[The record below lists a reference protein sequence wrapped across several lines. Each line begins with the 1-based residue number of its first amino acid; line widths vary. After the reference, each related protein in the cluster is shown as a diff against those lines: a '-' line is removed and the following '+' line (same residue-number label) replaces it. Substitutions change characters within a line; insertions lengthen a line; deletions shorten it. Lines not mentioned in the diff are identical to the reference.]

1 MLLIFQA
8 VSVSYLVFGFLSYL
22 LASSYSPFSPTMPRA
37 ALIGAWGLTLLF
49 VGGMRI
55 ASNFWRRVTWVEAK
69 ITGKPKVNSVQNVTV
84 LGGAGYIGSVLV
96 RKLLENGYTVTV
108 LDALLYGDDSIR
120 DLKGHSRFELI
131 EDDLRNVEAVVRALQ
146 HANAVIDLAALVGD
160 PACTVDE
167 KLTIEINLAAT
178 RMIAE
183 AANGPTTPEADE
195 ILYAEGK
202 YVIPDF
208 LCNAGGVTVS
218 YFEWVQNI
226 GGYYWTL
233 EEVHERLQAK
243 MKQAFREVHKMA
255 QEQGVDN
262 RTAAYMVSV
271 QHVAEAMRL
280 RGWV

>member
-1 MLLIFQA
+1 MKNGINPEVAFAHKQA
-8 VSVSYLVFGFLSYL
+8 
-22 LASSYSPFSPTMPRA
+22 T
-37 ALIGAWGLTLLF
+37 
-49 VGGMRI
+49 
-55 ASNFWRRVTWVEAK
+55 
-69 ITGKPKVNSVQNVTV
+69 
-84 LGGAGYIGSVLV
+84 GSVAGMSGAKTITNEDIL
-96 RKLLENGYTVTV
+96 KLDVDVLIPAAIENVITEKN
-108 LDALLYGDDSIR
+108 AS
-120 DLKGHSRFELI
+120 
-131 EDDLRNVEAVVRALQ
+131 AVKA
-146 HANAVIDLAALVGD
+146 
-160 PACTVDE
+160 
-167 KLTIEINLAAT
+167 

-280 RGWV
+280 RGWL